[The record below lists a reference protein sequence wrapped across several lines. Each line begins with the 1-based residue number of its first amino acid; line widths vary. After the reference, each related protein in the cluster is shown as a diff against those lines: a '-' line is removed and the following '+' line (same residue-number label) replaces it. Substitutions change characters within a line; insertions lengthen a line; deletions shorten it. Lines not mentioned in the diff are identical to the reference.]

1 MKTLLTIAC
10 ISIGFLLGFSLS
22 REASSPNSLEC
33 LEKHGIHRGGFDV
46 KAAEGERLL
55 YHMTGDLYEMRG
67 GKWQPLEI
75 CGHD

>member
-10 ISIGFLLGFSLS
+10 IAVGLLLGFSIS
-22 REASSPNSLEC
+22 RGTSSPDSLEC
-33 LEKHGIHRGGFDV
+33 LEKHGIHHGGFQV

-67 GKWQPLEI
+67 GKWQALEI
-75 CGHD
+75 CSHD